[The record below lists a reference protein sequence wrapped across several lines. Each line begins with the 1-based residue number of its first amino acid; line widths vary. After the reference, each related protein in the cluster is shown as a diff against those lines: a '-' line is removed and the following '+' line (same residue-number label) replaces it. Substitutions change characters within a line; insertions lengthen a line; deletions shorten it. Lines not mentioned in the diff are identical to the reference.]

1 MVHGIHIEEMLKGLA
16 AGHRRTLSRV
26 ITLIESQREEDA
38 EVKSLIMKSIGEWR
52 KSAVKIGI
60 TGSPGVGKSTF
71 LNGFVQLFE
80 GTPYQI
86 AILSIDPS
94 STTTG
99 GSILGDKIR
108 MTNLIEMEQVF
119 IRPSPSKGILGGI
132 NVNTW
137 ETVLICEAAGF
148 DYIFIETVGV
158 GQSEIEIQYLTN
170 EVWYL
175 TMARSG
181 DEIQTMKRGLM
192 EIVDRIIVTKVDLE
206 PDEARKTV
214 KLMQQSL
221 ESVHRGKD
229 RISFYTL
236 TPFDKQSMQDL
247 FGSLNSNSRTPL
259 NSDQLMHWMGK
270 GFQDLILRKVQ
281 SHARLKGLYEHLRQE
296 IKNNKM
302 NYWTAMEYLANEID
316 DLWES

>member
-206 PDEARKTV
+206 PDEAR
-214 KLMQQSL
+214 
-221 ESVHRGKD
+221 
-229 RISFYTL
+229 
-236 TPFDKQSMQDL
+236 
-247 FGSLNSNSRTPL
+247 
-259 NSDQLMHWMGK
+259 
-270 GFQDLILRKVQ
+270 
-281 SHARLKGLYEHLRQE
+281 
-296 IKNNKM
+296 
-302 NYWTAMEYLANEID
+302 
-316 DLWES
+316 